1 MRLRGLVI
9 GWFAAAAVVWAP
21 PRARATVVEPLSPPA
36 RTASSVGSLTYVMS
50 PAHLARLT
58 RDDDLLHPR
67 ALAFANR
74 FNLGAGV
81 MMGGVALG
89 ALIIVGAA
97 TVFTQNEC
105 FAPAVPAG
113 YDGPVSPI
121 CQSQTNHAMAIGGL
135 FTSAVLGLTGLM
147 LLPSQTEWY
156 DIINEWN
163 ARHPERSLLV
173 APGRSG
179 R

>member
-1 MRLRGLVI
+1 MRIRGLVI
-9 GWFAAAAVVWAP
+9 GCFAAAAVVSVP
-21 PRARATVVEPLSPPA
+21 PRARATVVEPLPPPA

-58 RDDDLLHPR
+58 QEDDLLHPR

-74 FNLGAGV
+74 VHLGAGV

-97 TVFTQNEC
+97 TVFEQNEC
-105 FAPAVPAG
+105 FTPAVPAG
-113 YDGPVSPI
+113 FNLPVSPI
-121 CQSQTNHAMAIGGL
+121 CQSHTNHTMAIAGM
-135 FTSAVLGLTGLM
+135 FTAAVLGFTGL
-147 LLPSQTEWY
+147 LLMPSQTEWY

-163 ARHPERSLLV
+163 SRHPDRSLLV
-173 APGRSG
+173 APARSG
-179 R
+179 H

>member
-9 GWFAAAAVVWAP
+9 GWFAAAAVSVP
-21 PRARATVVEPLSPPA
+21 PEARATVVEPLPPPA
-36 RTASSVGSLTYVMS
+36 RTAPSVGSLTYVMS

-58 RDDDLLHPR
+58 QGDDLLHPR

-89 ALIIVGAA
+89 GLIIVGAA

-105 FAPAVPAG
+105 FTPAVPAG
-113 YDGPVSPI
+113 YDRPVSPI
-121 CQSQTNHAMAIGGL
+121 CQTQPNYAMAIAGM
-135 FTSAVLGLTGLM
+135 FTAAVLGFTGLL

-163 ARHPERSLLV
+163 SRHSDRSLLV

-179 R
+179 H

>member
-1 MRLRGLVI
+1 MLFRGLVI
-9 GWFAAAAVVWAP
+9 GWFAAAAVFLAP
-21 PRARATVVEPLSPPA
+21 PQARATVVEPLPPPA
-36 RTASSVGSLTYVMS
+36 RTASPVGSLTYVMS

-74 FNLGAGV
+74 FSLGAGV

-105 FAPAVPAG
+105 F
-113 YDGPVSPI
+113 
-121 CQSQTNHAMAIGGL
+121 
-135 FTSAVLGLTGLM
+135 
-147 LLPSQTEWY
+147 
-156 DIINEWN
+156 
-163 ARHPERSLLV
+163 
-173 APGRSG
+173 
-179 R
+179 

>member
-1 MRLRGLVI
+1 MQLRGRVI
-9 GWFAAAAVVWAP
+9 GWFASAAVISAP
-21 PRARATVVEPLSPPA
+21 LQTRATDVEPLPPPG
-36 RTASSVGSLTYVMS
+36 RTASSAGSLTYVMS

-67 ALAFANR
+67 ALALANR
-74 FNLGAGV
+74 FSLGAGV

-89 ALIIVGAA
+89 ALIVVGAA
-97 TVFTQNEC
+97 TLFTQNEC
-105 FAPAVPAG
+105 FTAAVPAG
-113 YDGPVSPI
+113 YDRPVSPI
-121 CQSQTNHAMAIGGL
+121 CDSQTNHAMATAGL
-135 FTSAVLGLTGLM
+135 LMSTVLGLTGLL

-163 ARHPERSLLV
+163 ARHPDRSLLV

-179 R
+179 H